1 MKKIIVFLAMMVIL
15 CGCTVKG
22 NTVSIW
28 EKEGVTPEQE
38 RLDMTD
44 CEFQA
49 KAHTEDALYREDVAT
64 ERYRELR
71 DMCFKSK
78 GYVLISREFQQAE

>member
-1 MKKIIVFLAMMVIL
+1 MRCFLVLAFLLLSLAACAPANIV
-15 CGCTVKG
+15 TV
-22 NTVSIW
+22 W

-38 RLDMTD
+38 KLDLAD

-49 KAHTEDALYREDVAT
+49 KAHTEDGLYRKDVAE

-71 DMCFKSK
+71 DMCLKAK
-78 GYVLISREFQQAE
+78 GYRIISRETKPAF

>member
-1 MKKIIVFLAMMVIL
+1 MKRFSCLFVFL
-15 CGCTVKG
+15 
-22 NTVSIW
+22 VSISGCVTYGNIVTVW

-38 RLDMTD
+38 RLDLAD

-49 KAHTEDALYREDVAT
+49 KAHTEEALYAKEHAT

-71 DMCFKSK
+71 DMCLKAK
-78 GYVLISREFQQAE
+78 GYRMISREFKKN